1 MPLVLTGKHENG
13 NFFMHCAPWT
23 YFQMDTAAVGDA
35 LTRLNVFFRKNI
47 HDRQLRVWDEFSTF
61 LCKIKHCLIS
71 MGEGWGGLL
80 FRTFL
85 QLPHLS

>member
-1 MPLVLTGKHENG
+1 
-13 NFFMHCAPWT
+13 
-23 YFQMDTAAVGDA
+23 MDTAAVGDA

-71 MGEGWGGLL
+71 MGEGWAGY
-80 FRTFL
+80 FFHTFL

>member
-13 NFFMHCAPWT
+13 TSLCTVLPRT

-47 HDRQLRVWDEFSTF
+47 HDRQLRVWDKFSTF

-71 MGEGWGGLL
+71 MREGWAG
-80 FRTFL
+80 TFSYFSAVAS
-85 QLPHLS
+85 LS